1 MRHVARQRRCIDPV
15 RACARFFHGG
25 AAQDRPGLLRS
36 AHKRLLFL
44 DEIGELGLDEQA
56 MLFKAIEEKRF
67 LPIGADV
74 EAESSCQLIAG
85 THRDLAREVA
95 AGRFREDLFARIKLW
110 SPFIASTGNFT
121 AR

>member
-1 MRHVARQRRCIDPV
+1 M
-15 RACARFFHGG
+15 CAVLSRG

-56 MLFKAIEEKRF
+56 MLFKVIEEKGF
-67 LPIGADV
+67 LLVGTDV
-74 EAESSCQLIAG
+74 EAESDFQLIAG
-85 THRDLAREVA
+85 THRDLAREA

-110 SPFIASTGNFT
+110 SPFIASTDNFT

>member
-1 MRHVARQRRCIDPV
+1 M
-15 RACARFFHGG
+15 CAVLSRG

-56 MLFKAIEEKRF
+56 MLFKVIEEKGF
-67 LPIGADV
+67 LLVGTDV
-74 EAESSCQLIAG
+74 EAESDFQLIAG

-110 SPFIASTGNFT
+110 SPFIASTDNFT